1 MTVQLL
7 LAFVLFAFATAGTPG
22 PNNMMLLASG
32 ANFGFRA
39 TILHILGISVGLG
52 VMVLAMGL
60 GLGGVF
66 KAWPVLHDVLRWVG
80 GTYLL
85 WLAWKI
91 ATAKGISDKLGNGDA
106 GARPMTFLGAA
117 AFQWVN
123 PKAWAMALTAATTYP
138 PEGSALAV
146 VIVAGTF
153 MLVGA
158 PCCAAWAGFGQ
169 GMRRFLDRP
178 LVLRAFNLTMAALL
192 VASLYPLVVETG
204 PGTRIEAPRQLAAQ
218 DMPVLPRIGSHG

>member
-1 MTVQLL
+1 MTAQLL

-66 KAWPVLHDVLRWVG
+66 KAWPVLHEVLRWVG
-80 GTYLL
+80 GGYLL
-85 WLAWKI
+85 WLAWQI
-91 ATAKGISDKLGNGDA
+91 GTAKGIREKDA
-106 GARPMTFLGAA
+106 GARPMTFWAAA

-123 PKAWAMALTAATTYP
+123 PKAWAMALTAASTYT
-138 PEGSALAV
+138 PEGSSSAV
-146 VIVAGTF
+146 FIVAGTF

-158 PCCAAWAGFGQ
+158 PCSAAWAGFGQ

-178 LVLRAFNLTMAALL
+178 AVLRTFNLAMAALL

-204 PGTRIEAPRQLAAQ
+204 SNKPSRSAHEEAF
-218 DMPVLPRIGSHG
+218 VLPPSPPPMRSHG

>member
-1 MTVQLL
+1 MTPQLL

-66 KAWPVLHDVLRWVG
+66 KAWPVLHEVLRWVG
-80 GTYLL
+80 GAYLL

-91 ATAKGISDKLGNGDA
+91 ATTKGVSDKA
-106 GARPMTFLGAA
+106 VGARPMTFLGAA

-123 PKAWAMALTAATTYP
+123 PKAWAMALTAASTYT
-138 PEGSALAV
+138 PEGSVLAV
-146 VIVAGTF
+146 FIVAGTF

-158 PCCAAWAGFGQ
+158 PCSAAWAGFGQ
-169 GMRRFLDRP
+169 GLRRYLDRP
-178 LVLRAFNLTMAALL
+178 RVLRTFNLTMAALL

-204 PGTRIEAPRQLAAQ
+204 PAKPGQAPRDVAFEFPPPPPP
-218 DMPVLPRIGSHG
+218 MRSHG

>member
-7 LAFVLFAFATAGTPG
+7 LAFVLFAVATAGTPG

-32 ANFGFRA
+32 ANFGFKR
-39 TILHILGISVGLG
+39 TIVHILGISCGLG

-60 GLGGVF
+60 GLAGVF
-66 KAWPVLHDVLRWVG
+66 KAWPVLHEGLRWIG
-80 GTYLL
+80 GAYLL

-91 ATAKGISDKLGNGDA
+91 ATARGIGDKAGGGEA
-106 GARPMTFLGAA
+106 GAKPMTFLGAA

-123 PKAWAMALTAATTYP
+123 PKAWAMALTAASTYT
-138 PEGSALAV
+138 PEGSSLAV

-158 PCCAAWAGFGQ
+158 PCSAAWAGFGQ

-178 LVLRAFNLTMAALL
+178 PVLRAFNLTMAALL

-204 PGTRIEAPRQLAAQ
+204 PARKIEAPRELAFGEF
-218 DMPVLPRIGSHG
+218 PVLPRISWRG